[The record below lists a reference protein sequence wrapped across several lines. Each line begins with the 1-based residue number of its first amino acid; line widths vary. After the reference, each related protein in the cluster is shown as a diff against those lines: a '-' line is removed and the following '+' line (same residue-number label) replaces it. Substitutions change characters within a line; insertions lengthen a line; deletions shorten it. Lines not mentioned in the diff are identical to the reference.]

1 MDQKPWTV
9 YTRPC
14 FCSLERIFACSWEN
28 EKLNTGFVQGG
39 NSGAFLLVAQLFKL
53 QCSDGIGLKAFQ
65 QLKGLPAEA
74 YDASLSLANS

>member
-1 MDQKPWTV
+1 M
-9 YTRPC
+9 
-14 FCSLERIFACSWEN
+14 
-28 EKLNTGFVQGG
+28 QGG